1 MVSKWRDVVVPH
13 PVYLRPACPSG
24 VTVPCN
30 DDDDDGLTSGELLEI
45 HPSLI

>member
-24 VTVPCN
+24 TVPCN
-30 DDDDDGLTSGELLEI
+30 DDDDDDNDYRFFGMVRDE
-45 HPSLI
+45 